1 MVVSGI
7 SCPETILNKKSS
19 RGDMSVRISHTY
31 LWYRLNLANLTYFEV
46 FILNFEFLVVYHGCN
61 FLCSCWKCIDIYI
74 FSHICA
80 NGYVWSPLKYR
91 YAVFILIYK
100 YLNLYQ
106 RDVQMFM
113 EFNKNNALLKLIF
126 LSHTLNTTFQYFN
139 YP

>member
-1 MVVSGI
+1 
-7 SCPETILNKKSS
+7 
-19 RGDMSVRISHTY
+19 MS
-31 LWYRLNLANLTYFEV
+31 
-46 FILNFEFLVVYHGCN
+46 
-61 FLCSCWKCIDIYI
+61 
-74 FSHICA
+74 
-80 NGYVWSPLKYR
+80 NGYVCSPLKYR

-106 RDVQMFM
+106 RDVQMYM